1 MRELNLSEN
10 VSLNWLGHASFLI
23 RYAEKN
29 VFIDPFQIN
38 TKEKADIIFITH
50 HHYDHYSVTDLK
62 KIIDKD
68 TILVIPENCTD
79 KLKENPLNIPEE
91 NIIIV
96 NLGFKGEIKSI
107 GVETVPS
114 YNIDKKFHEKSNEWI
129 GYILNFNGI
138 KVYHAGDTDVIP
150 EMKDIN
156 CDVALLPVGG
166 TYTMDAN
173 EAAKACDLINPKMF
187 AIPMHYNSIVG
198 TREAAEEFE
207 KLSSCK
213 VEILD

>member
-23 RYAEKN
+23 NYEDKKIY
-29 VFIDPFQIN
+29 IDPFQLK
-38 TKEKADIIFITH
+38 TFDKADIIFITH
-50 HHYDHYSVTDLK
+50 HHYDHYSISDLK
-62 KIIDKD
+62 KIIKD
-68 TILVIPENCTD
+68 DTLLVVPEDCTD
-79 KLKENPLNIPEE
+79 KIKENNISIAQE
-91 NIIIV
+91 NIIMV
-96 NLGFKGEIKSI
+96 NVGFSGEIKGI
-107 GVETVPS
+107 GVKAVPS
-114 YNIDKKFHEKSNEWI
+114 YNIDKKFHEKSSEWV
-129 GYILNFNGI
+129 GYILNFNGMKI
-138 KVYHAGDTDVIP
+138 YHAGDTDVIP

-166 TYTMDAN
+166 TYTMDAK
-173 EAAKACDLINPKMF
+173 EAAKACDLINPKKF
-187 AIPMHYNSIVG
+187 AVPMHYNSIVG